1 MARQIK
7 LDTRELIEIVDSNG
21 NVTGHFRWN
30 PSDLDIVKRFD
41 SVVNF
46 FNSMQVNENNAD
58 EISEAIKNQANYLLD
73 SPDAAEELF
82 HCNPLTPRS
91 DGTYYFEYVFNTLA
105 EFVKSEL
112 KVRVP
117 KVTSRMKKYTAK
129 YEKS

>member
-7 LDTRELIEIVDSNG
+7 LDTRELIEIVDSDG

-30 PSDLDIVKRFD
+30 PADLDIVKRFD
-41 SVVNF
+41 SVVDF
-46 FNSMQVNENNAD
+46 FNSMQVSENNAD

-73 SPDAAEELF
+73 SPNAAEELF
-82 HCNPLTPRS
+82 HCNPLTPRT

-105 EFVKSEL
+105 DFVKAEL

-117 KVTSRMKKYTAK
+117 KVTNRMKKYTAK
-129 YEKS
+129 YEEA

>member
-7 LDTRELIEIVDSNG
+7 LDTRELIEIVDSDG
-21 NVTGHFRWN
+21 NVTGHFHWN
-30 PSDLDIVKRFD
+30 PADLDIVKRFD
-41 SVVNF
+41 SVVDF

-82 HCNPLTPRS
+82 HCNPLTPRT

-105 EFVKSEL
+105 DFVKSEL

-117 KVTSRMKKYTAK
+117 KVTNRMKKYTAK

>member
-1 MARQIK
+1 MARQIH

-73 SPDAAEELF
+73 SPNAAEELF

>member
-7 LDTRELIEIVDSNG
+7 LDTRELIEIVDSDG
-21 NVTGHFRWN
+21 NVTGRFRWN

-58 EISEAIKNQANYLLD
+58 EISEAIKSQANYLLD

>member
-1 MARQIK
+1 MARQIH
-7 LDTRELIEIVDSNG
+7 LDTRELIEIVDSSG

-41 SVVNF
+41 SVVDF
-46 FNSMQVNENNAD
+46 FNSMQVSEKNAD

-105 EFVKSEL
+105 EFVKAEL

-117 KVTSRMKKYTAK
+117 KATSRMKKYTAK
-129 YEKS
+129 YEKT

>member
-7 LDTRELIEIVDSNG
+7 LDTRELIEIVDSDG

-30 PSDLDIVKRFD
+30 PADLDIVKRFD
-41 SVVNF
+41 SVVDF
-46 FNSMQVNENNAD
+46 FNSMQVSENNAD

-73 SPDAAEELF
+73 SPNAAEELF
-82 HCNPLTPRS
+82 HCNPLTPRA

>member
-7 LDTRELIEIVDSNG
+7 LDTRELIEIVDSDG
-21 NVTGHFRWN
+21 NVTGRFRWN

>member
-1 MARQIK
+1 MARQIH
-7 LDTRELIEIVDSNG
+7 LDTRELIEIVDSDG

-46 FNSMQVNENNAD
+46 FNSMQVSENNAD

-82 HCNPLTPRS
+82 HCNPLTPRA

>member
-7 LDTRELIEIVDSNG
+7 LDTRELIEIVDSDG

-58 EISEAIKNQANYLLD
+58 EISKAIKNQANYLLD

>member
-82 HCNPLTPRS
+82 HCNPLPPRS

>member
-1 MARQIK
+1 MARQIH

-112 KVRVP
+112 NVRVP